1 MKETQA
7 FLENPFKVEGITT
20 IQYVAKVDEKVVI
33 DTNTGEAFTMKKI
46 PKNSMHDHDG
56 VPYVKVFQEKTSLL
70 LQLPTPSLKLFIYAL
85 GVARPITEIVF
96 LNIDDCMMS
105 CGFKSATSYREGIKG
120 LIEANIIARRVG
132 SKMEYWVNP
141 NVFFNGNR
149 LRLKY

>member
-7 FLENPFKVEGITT
+7 FLKNPFKVEGITT
-20 IQYVAKVDEKVVI
+20 INYITKVDEKVVI
-33 DTNTGEAFTMKKI
+33 DSETGEAFTMKKI

-56 VPYVKVFQEKTSLL
+56 LPYVKVFQDKTNLL
-70 LQLPTPSLKLFIYAL
+70 LELPTPSLKLFIYAL
-85 GVARPITEIVF
+85 GVARPITDLVF
-96 LNIDDCMMS
+96 LNIHDCMVS

-120 LIEANIIARRVG
+120 LIEANIIAKKSG
-132 SKMEYWVNP
+132 SNMEFWINP